1 MASEIKTK
9 EGTVVRTHRPG
20 RRAASLIVAVAAS
33 STVFAQTYPV
43 KPVRIVVGFSAGGA
57 TDIVAR
63 AIGHNLNQAFGQPVI
78 VDNRPGAAS
87 NIAADHVAKSPADG
101 YTVLMGSIS
110 LANNATLYGNLPY
123 DALRDLAPV
132 VHVTNTPFMLCV
144 HPSIP
149 VTTVKELVAFAKARP
164 GQVQYG
170 TAGNG
175 SGAHLFTELFRSMV
189 GIELQAIPYKGAAP
203 ALNDL
208 VGGQTAFVFDNVVGV
223 VPLHKAG
230 KVRCLAASSRS
241 RSRIAPDI
249 PTMQEAGIAG
259 YEADAWFGLFAPAGT
274 PAAIV
279 ERINSEVNRALQI
292 PAIRSR
298 FETLGCEPA
307 GGSAAAFGAYFRSE
321 IEKWRKVI
329 RSAGVRLQ

>member
-1 MASEIKTK
+1 ME
-9 EGTVVRTHRPG
+9 EETVVETNRLG
-20 RRAASLIVAVAAS
+20 WRAACLVAALAA
-33 STVFAQTYPV
+33 TLPAAAQTYPV
-43 KPVRIVVGFSAGGA
+43 KPVRMVVGFSAGGA

-63 AIGHNLNQAFGQPVI
+63 AIGQNLHQAFGQPVI

-87 NIAADHVAKSPADG
+87 NIAADHVAKSPPDG
-101 YTVLMGSIS
+101 YTLFMGSIS
-110 LANNATLYGNLPY
+110 LANNATLYSNLPY
-123 DALRDLAPV
+123 NALRDLAPI

-149 VTTVKELVAFAKARP
+149 VKSVKELVAFAKARP

-175 SGAHLFTELFRSMV
+175 SGAHLFTELFASMA
-189 GIELQAIPYKGAAP
+189 GIKMQAIPYKGAAP
-203 ALNDL
+203 AVNDL
-208 VGGQTAFVFDNVVGV
+208 VGGQLAFVFDNVIGM

-230 KVRCLAASSRS
+230 KLRCLAASSRS
-241 RSRIAPDI
+241 RSPIAPDI

-259 YEADAWFGLFAPAGT
+259 YVADAWFGLFAPAGT
-274 PAAIV
+274 PAAVI
-279 ERINSEVNRALQI
+279 ERVNAEVNRAMQA
-292 PAIRSR
+292 PAIRNR

-307 GGSAAAFGAYFRSE
+307 GGSAAAFGAYFKSE
-321 IEKWRKVI
+321 IEKWGKVI

>member
-1 MASEIKTK
+1 VHTTPAAWRISALLAALAAPASA
-9 EGTVVRTHRPG
+9 PW
-20 RRAASLIVAVAAS
+20 
-33 STVFAQTYPV
+33 AQGYPT
-43 KPVRIVVGFSAGGA
+43 KPVRIVVGFTAGGA

-63 AIGHNLNQAFGQPVI
+63 AIGQNLNQAFGQPVI

-87 NIAADHVAKSPADG
+87 NIAADHVAKSPPDG
-101 YTVLMGSIS
+101 HTLLMGSIS
-110 LANNATLYGNLPY
+110 LANNATLYSKLPY
-123 DALRDLAPV
+123 DALRDLAPI

-149 VTTVKELVAFAKARP
+149 AKNVKELVAFAKARP

-175 SGAHLFTELFRSMV
+175 SGAHLFTELFRSQA

-203 ALNDL
+203 ALSDL
-208 VGGQTAFVFDNVVGV
+208 VGGQTVFVFDNVVGV

-230 KVRCLAASSRS
+230 KVRCLATSSSS

-274 PAAIV
+274 PAAAI
-279 ERINSEVNRALQI
+279 ERVNAEVNRALQV
-292 PAIRSR
+292 PAIRQR

-307 GGSAAAFGAYFRSE
+307 GGTAAAFGAYFKTE
-321 IEKWRKVI
+321 IEKWGKVI
-329 RSAGVRLQ
+329 RSAGVRLE

>member
-1 MASEIKTK
+1 VHT
-9 EGTVVRTHRPG
+9 TP
-20 RRAASLIVAVAAS
+20 AAWRLAGLVAALAAPACPLW
-33 STVFAQTYPV
+33 AQTYPA

-57 TDIVAR
+57 TDIVSR
-63 AIGHNLNQAFGQPVI
+63 ALAQDLSQAFGQPVL

-87 NIAADHVAKSPADG
+87 NIAADHVAKSPPDG
-101 YTVLMGSIS
+101 HTLLMGSIS
-110 LANNATLYGNLPY
+110 LANNATLYSKLPY
-123 DALRDLAPV
+123 DAVRDLAPV

-149 VTTVKELVAFAKARP
+149 ARTVKELVAFAKARP

-175 SGAHLFTELFRSMV
+175 SGAHLFTELFRSIA

-223 VPLHKAG
+223 MPLHRAG
-230 KVRCLAASSRS
+230 KVRCLATSSRN

-249 PTMQEAGIAG
+249 PTMQEAGVAG
-259 YEADAWFGLFAPAGT
+259 YEADAWFGLFAPAGLSAT
-274 PAAIV
+274 AS
-279 ERINSEVNRALQI
+279 ERLNAEVNRALQV
-292 PAIRSR
+292 PAIRQR
-298 FETLGCEPA
+298 FETLGCEPV
-307 GGSAAAFGAYFRSE
+307 GGTAAAFGAYFKAE
-321 IEKWRKVI
+321 IEKWGKVI
-329 RSAGVRLQ
+329 RSAGVRLE

>member
-1 MASEIKTK
+1 METNRL
-9 EGTVVRTHRPG
+9 GW
-20 RRAASLIVAVAAS
+20 RAACLVAALAA
-33 STVFAQTYPV
+33 TLPAAAQTYPV
-43 KPVRIVVGFSAGGA
+43 KPVRMVVGFSAGGA

-63 AIGHNLNQAFGQPVI
+63 AIGQNLHQAFGQPVI

-87 NIAADHVAKSPADG
+87 NIAADHVAKSPPDG
-101 YTVLMGSIS
+101 YTLFMGSIS
-110 LANNATLYGNLPY
+110 LANNATLYSNLPY
-123 DALRDLAPV
+123 NALRDLAPI

-149 VTTVKELVAFAKARP
+149 VKSVKELVAFAKARP

-175 SGAHLFTELFRSMV
+175 SGAHLFTELFASMA
-189 GIELQAIPYKGAAP
+189 GIKMQAIPYKGAAP
-203 ALNDL
+203 AVNDL
-208 VGGQTAFVFDNVVGV
+208 VGGQLAFVFDNVIGM

-230 KVRCLAASSRS
+230 KLRCLAASSRS
-241 RSRIAPDI
+241 RSPIAPDI

-259 YEADAWFGLFAPAGT
+259 YVADAWFGLFAPAGT
-274 PAAIV
+274 PAAVI
-279 ERINSEVNRALQI
+279 ERVNAEVNRAMQA
-292 PAIRSR
+292 PAIRNR

-307 GGSAAAFGAYFRSE
+307 GGSAAAFGAYFKSE
-321 IEKWRKVI
+321 IEKWGKVI